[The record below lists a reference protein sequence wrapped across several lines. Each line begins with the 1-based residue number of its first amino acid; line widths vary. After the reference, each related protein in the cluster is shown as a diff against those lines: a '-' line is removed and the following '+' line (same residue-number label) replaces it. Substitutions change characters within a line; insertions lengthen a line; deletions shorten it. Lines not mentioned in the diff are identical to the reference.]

1 MSHSLVMNGVGE
13 IPVQVIT
20 ASVYIYY
27 IYILVMYSSEYHASV
42 LPPLLA
48 PGSLAAACVRTCMSV
63 YGAAA
68 AAAAAV
74 KLLLLLL

>member
-1 MSHSLVMNGVGE
+1 MSHGLVMNGVGE

-20 ASVYIYY
+20 ASVYI
-27 IYILVMYSSEYHASV
+27 VFSSEYHASV

-68 AAAAAV
+68 AAAAV
-74 KLLLLLL
+74 KLLCI